1 MIKNE
6 NGGLFIE
13 EVEKKRKGE
22 EEKGGQGVTQLK
34 RIAGKNTPS
43 LLLKPLSVSRI
54 RMLCKLGVQ
63 LIKR

>member
-22 EEKGGQGVTQLK
+22 KGGQGVTQLK
-34 RIAGKNTPS
+34 RIADKNTPS